1 MQKIIKLIL
10 VILCIWH
17 TPVFSQLNPRIGP
30 RIFNRALSYGPRNNN
45 TLYSVGYSFTAKNTI
60 ASIEAGFKPI
70 SVGMYLVQS
79 EPFTL
84 NSRPINYFY
93 MANYVYQYK
102 NSSNLLITGGAG
114 TSTNGNNNGIVAKF
128 GADLKIT
135 TPVYLSLHTFQ
146 VFGDEMKNYSTIGL
160 KVYFF

>member
-70 SVGMYLVQS
+70 SVGMYIVQS

>member
-10 VILCIWH
+10 VIHFIWH

-70 SVGMYLVQS
+70 SVGMYIVQS

-114 TSTNGNNNGIVAKF
+114 TSINGNNNGIVAKF

>member
-10 VILCIWH
+10 VILFIWH

-30 RIFNRALSYGPRNNN
+30 RIFNRALSYSPRNNN

-70 SVGMYLVQS
+70 SVGMYIVQS

>member
-10 VILCIWH
+10 VIHFIWH

-70 SVGMYLVQS
+70 SVGMYIVQS

-102 NSSNLLITGGAG
+102 NSSNLLITGGVG
-114 TSTNGNNNGIVAKF
+114 TSINGNNNGIVAKF

-135 TPVYLSLHTFQ
+135 TPVYLSLHSFQ

>member
-70 SVGMYLVQS
+70 SVGMYIVQS

-146 VFGDEMKNYSTIGL
+146 LFGDEMKNYSTIGL

>member
-1 MQKIIKLIL
+1 MHKIIRLSV
-10 VILCIWH
+10 VILLIWH
-17 TPVFSQLNPRIGP
+17 TPVFSQFNRRVGP
-30 RIFNRALSYGPRNNN
+30 RIFNHALSYGPRNNN
-45 TLYSVGYSFTAKNTI
+45 TFYSVGYSFTAKNTI

-70 SVGMYLVQS
+70 SVGMYIVQS

-102 NSSNLLITGGAG
+102 NSSNLLITGGVG
-114 TSTNGNNNGIVAKF
+114 TSINGNNNGIVAKF

-160 KVYFF
+160 KMYFF

>member
-10 VILCIWH
+10 VIHFIWH

-70 SVGMYLVQS
+70 SVGMYIVQS

-114 TSTNGNNNGIVAKF
+114 TSINGNNNGIVAKF
-128 GADLKIT
+128 GADFKIT
-135 TPVYLSLHTFQ
+135 TPVYLSLHSFQ

>member
-1 MQKIIKLIL
+1 MQNIIKLIL
-10 VILCIWH
+10 AILFIWH

-70 SVGMYLVQS
+70 SVGMYIVQS

-114 TSTNGNNNGIVAKF
+114 TSINGNNNGLVAKF

>member
-10 VILCIWH
+10 VILFIWH

-70 SVGMYLVQS
+70 TVGMYIVQS

-114 TSTNGNNNGIVAKF
+114 TSTNGNNNGMVAKF

>member
-1 MQKIIKLIL
+1 MQNIIKLIL
-10 VILCIWH
+10 VILFIWH

-70 SVGMYLVQS
+70 SVGMYIVQS

>member
-70 SVGMYLVQS
+70 SVGMYIVQS

-114 TSTNGNNNGIVAKF
+114 TSTNGNNNGMVAKF

>member
-10 VILCIWH
+10 VIHFIWH
-17 TPVFSQLNPRIGP
+17 TPVFSQLNPRIGQ

-70 SVGMYLVQS
+70 SVGMYIVQS

-114 TSTNGNNNGIVAKF
+114 TSINGNNNGIVAKF

>member
-10 VILCIWH
+10 VILFIWH

-30 RIFNRALSYGPRNNN
+30 RIFNRTLSYGPRNNN

-70 SVGMYLVQS
+70 SVGMYIVQS

-114 TSTNGNNNGIVAKF
+114 TSINGNNNGIVAKF

>member
-10 VILCIWH
+10 VILFIWH

-70 SVGMYLVQS
+70 SVGMYIVQS

-114 TSTNGNNNGIVAKF
+114 TSINGNNNGIVAKF

>member
-1 MQKIIKLIL
+1 MQNIIKLIL
-10 VILCIWH
+10 VILFIWH

-70 SVGMYLVQS
+70 TVGMYIVQS

-114 TSTNGNNNGIVAKF
+114 TSINGNNNGIVAKF

>member
-1 MQKIIKLIL
+1 MQKIIKIIL
-10 VILCIWH
+10 VILFIWH

-70 SVGMYLVQS
+70 SVGMYIVQS